1 MNPPLRTRAWSTY
14 RYKSQLQFIVLT
26 VSHVGRHRSG
36 RLVWFWL
43 LPYPP
48 KHTLPFQLQ
57 VRSRPGCVTRSAR
70 AFRFVMHIACCRIFV
85 LHYTVAFR
93 CSLPV
98 LYEHISLSLFL
109 FSLLL
114 LLTSVAFQ
122 NVILFS
128 FLLKHLLRSCWICC
142 VCVFFFRVSCH
153 VNFNERCCPCQ

>member
-1 MNPPLRTRAWSTY
+1 MLSTISTPAIQHFPTRSPYEPSVTHASMVDL
-14 RYKSQLQFIVLT
+14 SLQIADLQFIVLT

-98 LYEHISLSLFL
+98 LYEHVSLSLSLSLFSSSSSYFGC
-109 FSLLL
+109 FSDCY
-114 LLTSVAFQ
+114 
-122 NVILFS
+122 I
-128 FLLKHLLRSCWICC
+128 I
-142 VCVFFFRVSCH
+142 
-153 VNFNERCCPCQ
+153 